1 MPTPACKYLKTGPLG
16 WSPACFAASM
26 SVSDCSF
33 PHVFLPASQ
42 GSQPSGSASQPASGP
57 ESGWRHAFSE
67 YLRGFWWFVDATIP
81 ITLAILALEV
91 LPLLGVSAPTP
102 GMVLLAAVAYSSFCA
117 GWQAGLIATAIGML
131 YELLA
136 FSSSH
141 HYTYV
146 WQDGMRVATFC
157 ASALTATMLVGI
169 RKRRT
174 EAAVHSLA
182 RNRAAES
189 LAAETAHLQGILHQL
204 PLGVLVSDAPSGEI
218 VFANE
223 KARSILGPDLKRIES
238 IGYPCIYHA
247 SHGGSYSPHEWP
259 WRRCVELRRA
269 IEEEF
274 LYTRAD
280 GRLVII
286 RARACPI
293 TDRDGRP
300 IAVVLSIS
308 DVAENRRAANRSE
321 SALSQPQTLEPAP
334 C

>member
-1 MPTPACKYLKTGPLG
+1 LRHP
-16 WSPACFAASM
+16 FA
-26 SVSDCSF
+26 
-33 PHVFLPASQ
+33 Q
-42 GSQPSGSASQPASGP
+42 
-57 ESGWRHAFSE
+57 
-67 YLRGFWWFVDATIP
+67 YLRGFWWFIDAAIP
-81 ITLAILALEV
+81 ITLAILTLEV

-102 GMVLLAAVAYSSFCA
+102 GMVLVAAVGYSSFCA
-117 GWQAGLIATAIGML
+117 GWQAGLIATAIGVL
-131 YELLA
+131 YELLV
-136 FSSSH
+136 FSGLH
-141 HYTYV
+141 HDA
-146 WQDGMRVATFC
+146 WQDGIRVATFS
-157 ASALTATMLVGI
+157 ASALTATVLVGI

-174 EAAVHSLA
+174 EAVVHSLA
-182 RNRAAES
+182 RSRAAES

-223 KARSILGPDLKRIES
+223 KASSILGPDVKRIQS

-274 LYTRAD
+274 LYSRAD

-293 TDRDGRP
+293 ADRDGRP
-300 IAVVLSIS
+300 IAAVLSFS

-321 SALSQPQTLEPAP
+321 STLS
-334 C
+334 